1 MRNLKYLIFI
11 IISLFSV
18 QAFADGY
25 YWVHQSYLT
34 SNQGFLSFPNPN
46 SFSSISA
53 ACNWLN
59 GKSVISRGTAKLTNT
74 EVLSNGD
81 GKCTY
86 TLSQQPS
93 SVNTALV
100 IRRGCSP
107 DIPACAPPTCPKSG
121 YPIPIYF
128 DSNSPI
134 PLRTCKQ
141 NPDGTYC
148 ITEWTGDKNRPIV
161 ISGNNYQ
168 SITHASVSEIPSP
181 SCTPLFSQ
189 DTCNPSDPY
198 GGCYKPPND
207 NCNRMSDGSIYCP
220 PDEPPPPIK
229 SGCQNGATY
238 CDMPPTGCGTGYVPG
253 TFNGKQIC
261 VKNSNP
267 PPTDPPDQPPPAS
280 DPPPVDPPDPT
291 DPPDGD
297 PPPPPPPPPPSG
309 NNDALLRAI
318 LDAINA
324 VNNKLTWLKNELVNA
339 ISTVAKKIDVTN
351 SKLDTVNSSI
361 KETTAAVNASGDKI
375 KAAVDANATTVKTAV
390 EANTAATNGVK
401 TAVEAN
407 TNSTANKLNEV
418 VNAINNKPVG
428 GGGSAPDMKPT
439 NDLLTEI
446 KNFLKEG
453 PDKLENEKPLEVKN
467 ENVTDYDRQN
477 HVVFG
482 QYCPFSP
489 EQTALPVAPGY
500 EMTVSSDLTP
510 ICTFGEKARPII
522 QLIGHLGALLFVLAA
537 LRSKD

>member
-11 IISLFSV
+11 IISLFCVHSYAAESSV
-18 QAFADGY
+18 SYYLANYTPNFRSSSINTTCQSLASNIQSKLGSSSTIYFLDSASITDYSGYNFVCVIGRMHYDERTIHGY
-25 YWVHQSYLT
+25 YYGYKEIQQT
-34 SNQGFLSFPNPN
+34 
-46 SFSSISA
+46 
-53 ACNWLN
+53 
-59 GKSVISRGTAKLTNT
+59 
-74 EVLSNGD
+74 
-81 GKCTY
+81 KCP
-86 TLSQQPS
+86 Q
-93 SVNTALV
+93 
-100 IRRGCSP
+100 
-107 DIPACAPPTCPKSG
+107 SG

-128 DSNSPI
+128 EHNTPI

-141 NPDGTYC
+141 NSDGTYC
-148 ITEWTGDKNRPIV
+148 ITEYTGDKNKPNV
-161 ISGNNYQ
+161 ISGNKYQ
-168 SITHASVSEIPSP
+168 NITHASVSEIPSP

-189 DTCNPSDPY
+189 DKCDPNDPY

-238 CDMPPTGCGTGYVPG
+238 CDMPPTGCGSDYVPG
-253 TFNGKQIC
+253 TFNGQQIC
-261 VKNSNP
+261 VRKSNP
-267 PPTDPPDQPPPAS
+267 PPIDPIDQPPSAS
-280 DPPPVDPPDPT
+280 EPPPIDPNDPPSASS
-291 DPPDGD
+291 
-297 PPPPPPPPPPSG
+297 PPPALPPESSTI
-309 NNDALLRAI
+309 LRSI

-324 VNNKLTWLKNELVNA
+324 VNNKLTWLKDEIVNSVNNVSRTLG
-339 ISTVAKKIDVTN
+339 ITN
-351 SKLDTVNSSI
+351 QKLDAVNSSV
-361 KETTAAVNASGDKI
+361 KETTAAVKQTTTAVNNV

-390 EANTAATNGVK
+390 EANADKVK
-401 TAVEAN
+401 GAVDAN

>member
-18 QAFADGY
+18 QVFADLVITVRSVSDVNKLATG
-25 YWVHQSYLT
+25 
-34 SNQGFLSFPNPN
+34 
-46 SFSSISA
+46 SSMDA
-53 ACNWLN
+53 ACKDYYTRYLN
-59 GKSVISRGTAKLTNT
+59 PATHGPISNMVASGNGCYLSGTLYASKIS
-74 EVLSNGD
+74 ESYV
-81 GKCTY
+81 
-86 TLSQQPS
+86 
-93 SVNTALV
+93 
-100 IRRGCSP
+100 
-107 DIPACAPPTCPKSG
+107 CPNSG
-121 YPIPIYF
+121 YPVPTYF
-128 DSNSPI
+128 DPNTPI
-134 PLRTCKQ
+134 PLRVCKA
-141 NPDGTYC
+141 NPNGSYC
-148 ITEWTGDKNRPIV
+148 IYDAANKVNPLV
-161 ISGNNYQ
+161 ISLGEKQ
-168 SITHASVSEIPSP
+168 QIVLQSVSSVPSP
-181 SCTPLFSQ
+181 SCTPEFSKS
-189 DTCNPSDPY
+189 TCDPKDPY
-198 GGCYKPPND
+198 GGCYQPPDD
-207 NCNRMSDGSIYCP
+207 NCNRMADGSIYCP
-220 PDEPPPPIK
+220 EGTPPPPIK
-229 SGCQNGATY
+229 TGCTNNATY
-238 CDMPPTGCGTGYVPG
+238 CDMPPTGCGPNYVPG
-253 TFNGKQIC
+253 NFNGKQIC
-261 VKNSNP
+261 VRNSNP
-267 PPTDPPDQPPPAS
+267 PPIDPIPQPPSASEPPPIDPNDPPPAS
-280 DPPPVDPPDPT
+280 SPPPALPPESST
-291 DPPDGD
+291 I
-297 PPPPPPPPPPSG
+297 
-309 NNDALLRAI
+309 LRSI

-324 VNNKLTWLKNELVNA
+324 VNTKLTWLKDEIVNSVNNVSR
-339 ISTVAKKIDVTN
+339 ILGTTN
-351 SKLDTVNSSI
+351 QKLDTVNASVKETTAAV
-361 KETTAAVNASGDKI
+361 KETTAAVNNVKT
-375 KAAVDANATTVKTAV
+375 AVDANATTVKTAV

>member
-1 MRNLKYLIFI
+1 M
-11 IISLFSV
+11 

-280 DPPPVDPPDPT
+280 DPPSVDPPDPT

>member
-1 MRNLKYLIFI
+1 
-11 IISLFSV
+11 
-18 QAFADGY
+18 
-25 YWVHQSYLT
+25 
-34 SNQGFLSFPNPN
+34 
-46 SFSSISA
+46 
-53 ACNWLN
+53 
-59 GKSVISRGTAKLTNT
+59 
-74 EVLSNGD
+74 
-81 GKCTY
+81 
-86 TLSQQPS
+86 
-93 SVNTALV
+93 
-100 IRRGCSP
+100 
-107 DIPACAPPTCPKSG
+107 
-121 YPIPIYF
+121 
-128 DSNSPI
+128 
-134 PLRTCKQ
+134 
-141 NPDGTYC
+141 
-148 ITEWTGDKNRPIV
+148 
-161 ISGNNYQ
+161 
-168 SITHASVSEIPSP
+168 
-181 SCTPLFSQ
+181 
-189 DTCNPSDPY
+189 
-198 GGCYKPPND
+198 
-207 NCNRMSDGSIYCP
+207 
-220 PDEPPPPIK
+220 
-229 SGCQNGATY
+229 
-238 CDMPPTGCGTGYVPG
+238 
-253 TFNGKQIC
+253 
-261 VKNSNP
+261 
-267 PPTDPPDQPPPAS
+267 
-280 DPPPVDPPDPT
+280 
-291 DPPDGD
+291 
-297 PPPPPPPPPPSG
+297 PPPS
-309 NNDALLRAI
+309 NDPLLRAI

-324 VNNKLTWLKNELVNA
+324 VNNKLTWLKNELVNSLNY
-339 ISTVAKKIDVTN
+339 IAKKIDVTN
-351 SKLDTVNSSI
+351 SKLDTTNQKLDAVNSSI
-361 KETTAAVNASGDKI
+361 KETTAAVNANGDKI

>member
-1 MRNLKYLIFI
+1 M
-11 IISLFSV
+11 

-253 TFNGKQIC
+253 TFNGMQIC

-390 EANTAATNGVK
+390 ESNTAATNGVK

>member
-1 MRNLKYLIFI
+1 MRNLKHLIFI

-18 QAFADGY
+18 QAFAAYTY
-25 YWVHQSYLT
+25 YPLDYTNLTSSTPLGACQRYLT
-34 SNQGFLSFPNPN
+34 IATQLRNP
-46 SFSSISA
+46 SMISELV
-53 ACNWLN
+53 CE
-59 GKSVISRGTAKLTNT
+59 VTNEFGNKQT
-74 EVLSNGD
+74 IQINRTGEPT
-81 GKCTY
+81 KC
-86 TLSQQPS
+86 
-93 SVNTALV
+93 
-100 IRRGCSP
+100 
-107 DIPACAPPTCPKSG
+107 PASG
-121 YPIPIYF
+121 WPIPVYF
-128 DSNSPI
+128 DPNTPI
-134 PLRTCKQ
+134 PLRTCRK
-141 NPDGTYC
+141 NPDNTYC
-148 ITEWTGDKNRPIV
+148 ITEYTGNKDRPVV
-161 ISGNNYQ
+161 ISGSQYQ

-189 DTCNPSDPY
+189 DKCDPNDPY

-207 NCNRMSDGSIYCP
+207 NCNRMADGSIYCP

-280 DPPPVDPPDPT
+280 DPPPITPPDPS

-297 PPPPPPPPPPSG
+297 PPPPPPPPPPPS
-309 NNDALLRAI
+309 NDPLLRAI

-324 VNNKLTWLKNELVNA
+324 VNNKLTWLKNELVNSLNY
-339 ISTVAKKIDVTN
+339 IAKKIDVTN
-351 SKLDTVNSSI
+351 SKLDTTNQKLDTVNSSI

>member
-18 QAFADGY
+18 QAFAAYSY
-25 YWVHQSYLT
+25 YPLDYTNLTSSTPLGACQRYLT
-34 SNQGFLSFPNPN
+34 AATQLRNP
-46 SFSSISA
+46 SMISELVCEVTNEFGNKQTIQINRTGEPTKCPA
-53 ACNWLN
+53 AGW
-59 GKSVISRGTAKLTNT
+59 
-74 EVLSNGD
+74 
-81 GKCTY
+81 
-86 TLSQQPS
+86 
-93 SVNTALV
+93 
-100 IRRGCSP
+100 
-107 DIPACAPPTCPKSG
+107 
-121 YPIPIYF
+121 PIPIYF
-128 DSNSPI
+128 DEGTPI
-134 PLRTCKQ
+134 PLRTCKK
-141 NPDGTYC
+141 NPDNTYC

-189 DTCNPSDPY
+189 DTCDPKDPY

-280 DPPPVDPPDPT
+280 DPPPVDPPDPS
-291 DPPDGD
+291 D
-297 PPPPPPPPPPSG
+297 PPPPPPPPPPSS
-309 NNDALLRAI
+309 NDPLLRAI

-324 VNNKLTWLKNELVNA
+324 VNNKLTWLKNELVNSLNY
-339 ISTVAKKIDVTN
+339 IAKKIDVTN
-351 SKLDTVNSSI
+351 SKLDTTNQKLDTVNTSI

>member
-280 DPPPVDPPDPT
+280 DPPSVDPPDPT

>member
-1 MRNLKYLIFI
+1 MHFLRYLIFI

-18 QAFADGY
+18 QAFAVTYKAQDGSKNSATGSTPDSACRAFYSKYITYAGAPAYSRAESGACY
-25 YWVHQSYLT
+25 YT
-34 SNQGFLSFPNPN
+34 SGVFAYYSL
-46 SFSSISA
+46 I
-53 ACNWLN
+53 
-59 GKSVISRGTAKLTNT
+59 
-74 EVLSNGD
+74 
-81 GKCTY
+81 
-86 TLSQQPS
+86 
-93 SVNTALV
+93 
-100 IRRGCSP
+100 P
-107 DIPACAPPTCPKSG
+107 DPPTKCPSSG

-128 DSNSPI
+128 DINTPV

-148 ITEWTGDKNRPIV
+148 ITEWTGDKNKPVV
-161 ISGNNYQ
+161 ISGNQYQ

-207 NCNRMSDGSIYCP
+207 NCNRMADGSIYCP

-267 PPTDPPDQPPPAS
+267 PPTDPPDQPPPTDPPPITPPDPS
-280 DPPPVDPPDPT
+280 DPPDA
-291 DPPDGD
+291 D
-297 PPPPPPPPPPSG
+297 PPPPPPPPPS
-309 NNDALLRAI
+309 NDPLLRAI

-324 VNNKLTWLKNELVNA
+324 VNNKLTWLKNELVNSLNY
-339 ISTVAKKIDVTN
+339 IAKKIDVTN
-351 SKLDTVNSSI
+351 SKLDTTNQKLDTVNSSI
-361 KETTAAVNASGDKI
+361 KETTAAVNANGDKI
-375 KAAVDANATTVKTAV
+375 KAAVDANATT
-390 EANTAATNGVK
+390 VK

-439 NDLLTEI
+439 NDLLTDI
-446 KNFLKEG
+446 KEFLTGGNLPE
-453 PDKLENEKPLEVKN
+453 DK
-467 ENVTDYDRQN
+467 
-477 HVVFG
+477 
-482 QYCPFSP
+482 
-489 EQTALPVAPGY
+489 
-500 EMTVSSDLTP
+500 
-510 ICTFGEKARPII
+510 GEKIETKELNNQTFNTGLITTGGSVCPDDYPINWSTPFGTI
-522 QLIGHLGALLFVLAA
+522 NKSISFANLCAQSSWIGYLVLAFA
-537 LRSKD
+537 YMIAAGIVVRA

>member
-18 QAFADGY
+18 QAYSYNPQLQFLWKSSASGKLYEAIEPSCDYLNQVNNGAGIPGY
-25 YWVHQSYLT
+25 SFSRYQLNASGTRAECFYNSSNWSYSL
-34 SNQGFLSFPNPN
+34 QVPNPDYDPN
-46 SFSSISA
+46 SI
-53 ACNWLN
+53 
-59 GKSVISRGTAKLTNT
+59 K
-74 EVLSNGD
+74 
-81 GKCTY
+81 
-86 TLSQQPS
+86 
-93 SVNTALV
+93 
-100 IRRGCSP
+100 
-107 DIPACAPPTCPKSG
+107 CPKSG

-128 DSNSPI
+128 DPNTPI
-134 PLRTCKQ
+134 PLRTCRK
-141 NPDGTYC
+141 NPNGTYC
-148 ITEWTGDKNRPIV
+148 ITEWTGDKNKPVV
-161 ISGNNYQ
+161 ISGNQYQ

-351 SKLDTVNSSI
+351 SKLDTVNDSV
-361 KETTAAVNASGDKI
+361 KATTAAVNANGDKI

-390 EANTAATNGVK
+390 DANTAATNNVK
-401 TAVEAN
+401 AAVDAN
-407 TNSTANKLNEV
+407 TNSTANKLNDV

>member
-18 QAFADGY
+18 PAFAYTTVADGNAY
-25 YWVHQSYLT
+25 CKS
-34 SNQGFLSFPNPN
+34 
-46 SFSSISA
+46 
-53 ACNWLN
+53 LN
-59 GKSVISRGTAKLTNT
+59 GSSAYYYR
-74 EVLSNGD
+74 NGSYPD
-81 GKCTY
+81 GKPLY
-86 TLSQQPS
+86 M
-93 SVNTALV
+93 
-100 IRRGCSP
+100 
-107 DIPACAPPTCPKSG
+107 CAPGGQDFTIGTCPVGETMVNGVCKPATKCPASG

-128 DSNSPI
+128 DPNTPV
-134 PLRTCKQ
+134 PLRTCNK

-148 ITEWTGDKNRPIV
+148 ITQWTGDPNKPVV

-181 SCTPLFSQ
+181 SCTPEFSKSSC
-189 DTCNPSDPY
+189 DPNDPY

-207 NCNRMSDGSIYCP
+207 GCNRMSDGSIYCP
-220 PDEPPPPIK
+220 PDEPAPPIQ
-229 SGCQNGATY
+229 SGCSNNATY

-261 VKNSNP
+261 VRNSNP
-267 PPTDPPDQPPPAS
+267 PPTDPIPQPQE
-280 DPPPVDPPDPT
+280 PDPT
-291 DPPDGD
+291 DPPDPND
-297 PPPPPPPPPPSG
+297 PPPASSPPPALPPES
-309 NNDALLRAI
+309 NTILRSI

-324 VNNKLTWLKNELVNA
+324 VNNKLTWLKNELVNSLNY
-339 ISTVAKKIDVTN
+339 IAKKIDVTN
-351 SKLDTVNSSI
+351 SKLDTTNQKLDTVNSSI

>member
-18 QAFADGY
+18 QAFAVTWQANVNGLLKTGASPDA
-25 YWVHQSYLT
+25 VCLQAQSAVSSSYP
-34 SNQGFLSFPNPN
+34 NQ
-46 SFSSISA
+46 
-53 ACNWLN
+53 
-59 GKSVISRGTAKLTNT
+59 NT
-74 EVLSNGD
+74 TYS
-81 GKCTY
+81 Y
-86 TLSQQPS
+86 TLTKRNDQLYLC
-93 SVNTALV
+93 LV
-100 IRRGCSP
+100 YAANKFAGP
-107 DIPACAPPTCPKSG
+107 WDFNVYTNDTVPPVTCPKSG

-128 DSNSPI
+128 DPNTPI
-134 PLRTCKQ
+134 PLRTCRK
-141 NPDGTYC
+141 NSDGTYC

-161 ISGNNYQ
+161 ISGNQYQ

-189 DTCNPSDPY
+189 DTCDPKDPY